1 MEEHIRFPF
10 FITKCAPMTL
20 NVVRGVVVG
29 KNVMAQRS
37 IFLRW
42 STDGALKKIQSEK
55 EKRSFDTLKT

>member
-1 MEEHIRFPF
+1 
-10 FITKCAPMTL
+10 MTL

-55 EKRSFDTLKT
+55 EKRSFDTLKTCLLDCNVV